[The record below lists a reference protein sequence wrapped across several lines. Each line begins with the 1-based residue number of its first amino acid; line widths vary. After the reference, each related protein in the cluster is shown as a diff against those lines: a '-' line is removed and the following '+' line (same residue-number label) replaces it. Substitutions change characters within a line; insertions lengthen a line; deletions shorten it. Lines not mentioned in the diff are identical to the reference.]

1 MLPVFRACQAAPLCA
16 GSPRPTAHGAAGPAT
31 SPPRAHRPLT
41 WCALGEAR
49 LLDDSELGLRGAGLG
64 LQGRRGPFPG
74 QALGRLGAAG
84 VSGQHSRVVRRGRG
98 TSVSSKRR
106 QGIFKGQAL
115 TQLPCSS
122 NVYFAKKGCHLS
134 SANRL
139 HFPKSS
145 FFCECQRQMRTLSGA
160 RPAVPGP
167 PRAGHRCCGPRGT
180 GCPLSAPVHS
190 QAAGAGRVR
199 AGAGL
204 GLKLR
209 AFHLFKNSTY

>member
-1 MLPVFRACQAAPLCA
+1 MLPVFRACQAAPPCA

-31 SPPRAHRPLT
+31 SPPRACRPLT

-49 LLDDSELGLRGAGLG
+49 LLDDSELGLRGAGLR

-145 FFCECQRQMRTLSGA
+145 FSVNARDRRGRSAGLARLCRGRRVLGTAAAGPGGLAALSP
-160 RPAVPGP
+160 RLSTVRRREPAV
-167 PRAGHRCCGPRGT
+167 
-180 GCPLSAPVHS
+180 
-190 QAAGAGRVR
+190 
-199 AGAGL
+199 
-204 GLKLR
+204 
-209 AFHLFKNSTY
+209 